1 MFKKRKSY
9 DYFEGFHEFSK
20 YTVSAAH
27 YLNEILNSFDKKDLD
42 NHRIKMHEIE
52 NNCDMH
58 KHAVNAEIFKD
69 TNPPI
74 EAEDIINLNHLLDNV
89 VDDLEDVLISLY
101 IYDVEKIRKEA
112 IVLSD
117 IIVKLSDL
125 LFHATSQFKKDK
137 TDHKLFD
144 FLKKIKQLE
153 LDADE
158 LYIEYMRFLYI
169 EEKDFKQLLVWTRIY
184 EILEVCIDSF
194 ESVSKQMEAI
204 IIKNS

>member
-20 YTVSAAH
+20 FTVSAAH
-27 YLNEILNSFDKKDLD
+27 YLNEILNSFDKQDLE

-69 TNPPI
+69 PNPPI

-117 IIVKLSDL
+117 IIIKLADL
-125 LFHATSQFKKDK
+125 LFHVTTQFKQDK

-144 FLKKIKQLE
+144 LLKKIKQLE

-158 LYIEYMRFLYI
+158 LYVEYMRSLYI

-184 EILEVCIDSF
+184 
-194 ESVSKQMEAI
+194 
-204 IIKNS
+204 